1 MKNVIKSPTK
11 QLEKFSTIFTQLGL
25 VLVLFIVYVI
35 LEHETPERI
44 SAISNPESVEIVS
57 ISFDQPYEFTREPK
71 PKQQIQLQP
80 TNLFIPD
87 EKINKGDN
95 DIKETIIDLPEEDA
109 PIQLDIDTVVTVDEP
124 VDKEPEET
132 VPFILI
138 ENAPVFK
145 GCEGLSKQEN
155 KLCFDKKMKKFVQK
169 YFDTDLASELGLHS
183 GVHKI
188 FTQFIIDENGKVTD
202 IKVRAPHPKLKIET
216 LSTIEKLPKF
226 TPGKQNRNYVKV
238 KYTLP
243 ITFRVD

>member
-1 MKNVIKSPTK
+1 MKNVKKLPTK

-25 VLVLFIVYVI
+25 VLVLFVVYLAIEHKTEEKQLSVYKNEASRSFILDSDQQIVFVK
-35 LEHETPERI
+35 ETK
-44 SAISNPESVEIVS
+44 
-57 ISFDQPYEFTREPK
+57 PK
-71 PKQQIQLQP
+71 PKVKVP
-80 TNLFIPD
+80 NFIPD
-87 EKINKGDN
+87 EPIEKGNNEIQESVIIHEPIHEDVMLNPDDIVEIVEPPKI
-95 DIKETIIDLPEEDA
+95 IED
-109 PIQLDIDTVVTVDEP
+109 
-124 VDKEPEET
+124 
-132 VPFILI
+132 VPFDFV
-138 ENAPVFK
+138 EQAPVFK